1 MQSTLVGPKYGIVR
15 GSCRLLETSSSL
27 SQSESWKA
35 LWSQVPTI
43 TSFLPVDLRAH
54 IGCTDGTFSC
64 PSSTSVGK
72 VFFPVCAIIIRYL
85 ITAQEYIQIPF
96 ENLPKLIASQLAWDW
111 LCDVFCVFCVG
122 CMPEWMAISLPEI
135 RPIAAIRDDEEN
147 AKPYT
152 VPVLLSKDHKKILKK
167 KQVSSFPVFWWC
179 LSYGDMFPHVAATET
194 CLRL

>member
-1 MQSTLVGPKYGIVR
+1 
-15 GSCRLLETSSSL
+15 
-27 SQSESWKA
+27 
-35 LWSQVPTI
+35 
-43 TSFLPVDLRAH
+43 
-54 IGCTDGTFSC
+54 
-64 PSSTSVGK
+64 
-72 VFFPVCAIIIRYL
+72 
-85 ITAQEYIQIPF
+85 
-96 ENLPKLIASQLAWDW
+96 
-111 LCDVFCVFCVG
+111 
-122 CMPEWMAISLPEI
+122 MAISLPEI